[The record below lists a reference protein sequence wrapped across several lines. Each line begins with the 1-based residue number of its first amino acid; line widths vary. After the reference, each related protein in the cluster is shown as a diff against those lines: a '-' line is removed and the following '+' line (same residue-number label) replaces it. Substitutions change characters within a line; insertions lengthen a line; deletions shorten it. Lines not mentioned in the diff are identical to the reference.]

1 MNAPLSPDERRARG
15 RAARDQTPRKSHA
28 DIGDVDRDPVAL
40 LEQNSAG
47 RVKRLI
53 ALRYGRMLT
62 SPFAF
67 YRGSAIIQA
76 HDLAGTAH
84 SDMPMQICGD
94 CHLSNFGG
102 FATPERTLIFDV
114 NDFDETEIGPWE
126 WDVKRLAASLA
137 VAGRHLGHGDDL
149 ARRFAY
155 SAVESYRERMAEY
168 AQLGAL
174 EIWYEKISFED
185 VLHAYEDPAVRKRIK
200 RGMEKA
206 AGRTHEQLLTKLADL
221 ADGRWHIRDAPP
233 SVFHVRGDSTLFE
246 ADDDWLKNDD
256 PDGAREKAFAD
267 YLGTLASD
275 RRDLLLNFEFQDIA
289 FKVVGVGSVGTRC
302 LIMLFVDH
310 FGKPM
315 FLQVKEASKSVI
327 SLFYKSPSTIRNQGQ
342 RVVHGQRL
350 MQAASDPFL
359 GWAAGPFGRH
369 VYVRQLRDMK
379 VSAEIETFASDLLEQ
394 YGRLCGWVLARAHAK
409 AGGMAMELSAYM
421 GKSDAFASAI
431 AEYSMA
437 YVDQVDRDFE
447 RFRKACR
454 DGKLEARSDTDM
466 AADFLV

>member
-1 MNAPLSPDERRARG
+1 MNAALSPDERRARG
-15 RAARDQTPRKSHA
+15 RAARDRTPRKDHA
-28 DIGDVDRDPVAL
+28 AVGDVDRDPIAL

-53 ALRYGRMLT
+53 ALRYGRMLA

-76 HDLAGTAH
+76 HDLAGTPE

-114 NDFDETEIGPWE
+114 NDFDETAIGPWE
-126 WDVKRLAASLA
+126 WDLKRLAASLA
-137 VAGRHLGHGDDL
+137 VAGRHLGHGDAM
-149 ARRFAY
+149 ARQFAF
-155 SAVESYRERMAEY
+155 AVTDSYRTRMAEY
-168 AQLGAL
+168 AELGAL
-174 EIWYEKISFED
+174 EIWYEKISFD
-185 VLHAYEDPAVRKRIK
+185 DLLRNYDDNDVRKRIK

-206 AGRTHEQLLTKLADL
+206 ATRTHEQMLSKLADFV
-221 ADGRWHIRDAPP
+221 DGTWRIRDVPP
-233 SVFHVRGDSTLFE
+233 GVFHVRGKSTLFDP
-246 ADDDWLKNDD
+246 DDDWLKHDD
-256 PDGAREKAFAD
+256 PDGAREKVFKD
-267 YLGTLASD
+267 YLDTLASD
-275 RRDLLLNFEFQDIA
+275 RRDLLLNFVFQDIA

-302 LIMLFVDH
+302 LVMLFVDH

-327 SLFYKSPSTIRNQGQ
+327 SLFYKSHSSIKNNGQ

-379 VSAEIETFASDLLEQ
+379 ISAEVELYPPELLEQ

-421 GKSDAFASAI
+421 GKGDTLAEAVADYAI
-431 AEYSMA
+431 AYA
-437 YVDQVDRDFE
+437 DQVEQDYETFQ
-447 RFRKACR
+447 KACR
-454 DGKLEARSDTDM
+454 DGTLEARTDVDM

>member
-15 RAARDQTPRKSHA
+15 RAARDRTPRKQHTA
-28 DIGDVDRDPVAL
+28 VGHVDRDPVAL

-76 HDLAGTAH
+76 HDLAGTPD

-94 CHLSNFGG
+94 CHLVNFGG

-114 NDFDETEIGPWE
+114 NDFDETAVGPWE
-126 WDVKRLAASLA
+126 WDVKRLVASLV
-137 VAGRHLGHGDDL
+137 VAGRHLGHGDAA

-155 SAVESYRERMAEY
+155 GAAESYRERMAQY
-168 AQLGAL
+168 AQMGAL
-174 EIWYEKISFED
+174 EVWYEKISFED
-185 VLHAYEDPAVRKRIK
+185 LLDAYPDPDIRKRIK
-200 RGMEKA
+200 RGIEKA
-206 AGRTHEQLLTKLADL
+206 ATRTHEQMLTKLADFE
-221 ADGRWHIRDAPP
+221 DGKWRIRDVPP
-233 SVFHVRGDSTLFE
+233 GVFHVRGKSTLFDK
-246 ADDDWLKNDD
+246 DDDWLTHED
-256 PDGAREKAFAD
+256 PQGAVAKVFTD
-267 YLGTLASD
+267 YLDTLASD
-275 RRDLLLNFEFQDIA
+275 RRDLLLNFVFQDIA

-315 FLQVKEASKSVI
+315 FLQIKEASKSVV
-327 SLFYKSPSTIRNQGQ
+327 SQFYKSHSPIKNQGQ
-342 RVVHGQRL
+342 RVVVGQRV

-359 GWAAGPFGRH
+359 GWAAGPLGRH
-369 VYVRQLRDMK
+369 VYFRQLRDMK
-379 VSAEIETFASDLLEQ
+379 LSPEIELYSADLLEQ

-409 AGGMAMELSAYM
+409 AGGMAIELSSYI
-421 GKSDAFASAI
+421 GKSDAFALALTDY
-431 AEYSMA
+431 ATA
-437 YVDQVDRDFE
+437 YADQVEKDFE
-447 RFRKACR
+447 VFQKACR
-454 DGKLEARSDTDM
+454 DGKLEARSDSDI
-466 AADFLV
+466 ASDFLV

>member
-1 MNAPLSPDERRARG
+1 MNAALSPDERRAHG
-15 RAARDQTPRKSHA
+15 RAARDRTPRKSHTS
-28 DIGDVDRDPVAL
+28 IGNLDRDPIAL

-47 RVKRLI
+47 RVRRLV

-67 YRGSAIIQA
+67 FRGSAIIQA
-76 HDLAGTAH
+76 HDLAGTPD

-114 NDFDETEIGPWE
+114 NDFDETTIGPWE
-126 WDVKRLAASLA
+126 WDLKRLVASLA
-137 VAGRHLGHGDDL
+137 VAGRHLGHGEAL
-149 ARRFAY
+149 ARQFAY
-155 SAVESYRERMAEY
+155 SAAESYREHMAEY

-174 EIWYEKISFED
+174 EIWYARISFED
-185 VLHAYEDPAVRKRIK
+185 LMNDYPDADVRKRIK

-206 AGRTHEQLLTKLADL
+206 STRTHEQMLSKLADFV
-221 ADGRWHIRDAPP
+221 DGRWRIRDAPP
-233 SVFHVRGDSTLFE
+233 GVFHVRGASTLFD
-246 ADDDWLKNDD
+246 ADDDWLKHDD
-256 PDGAREKAFAD
+256 PDGARETAFNA
-267 YLGTLASD
+267 YLKTLAPD
-275 RRDLLLNFEFQDIA
+275 RRDLLQNFVFQDVA

-315 FLQVKEASKSVI
+315 FLQVKEATKSVV
-327 SLFYKSPSTIRNQGQ
+327 SLFYKSRSPIKNNGE
-342 RVVHGQRL
+342 RVVHGQRH

-379 VSAEIETFASDLLEQ
+379 ISAEVETYPSDLLEQ

-409 AGGMAMELSAYM
+409 AGGMSMELSAYM
-421 GKSDAFASAI
+421 GKSDALSVAL
-431 AEYSMA
+431 AEYAMGYA
-437 YVDQVDRDFE
+437 DQVEKDFE
-447 RFRKACR
+447 AFQAACR
-454 DGKLEARSDTDM
+454 NGTLEARTDADM